1 MKSILEIKSEL
12 NEIKYYYSMREVFEQ
27 GAINGV
33 PSNLENKVNVYNNAI
48 SQAPAQLYAFYI
60 SYYVNNQKRL
70 VIANSWNTT
79 PQNLQFINRRLCE
92 YFQQVLA

>member
-33 PSNLENKVNVYNNAI
+33 PSNLE
-48 SQAPAQLYAFYI
+48 
-60 SYYVNNQKRL
+60 
-70 VIANSWNTT
+70 
-79 PQNLQFINRRLCE
+79 
-92 YFQQVLA
+92 

>member
-60 SYYVNNQKRL
+60 SYYVNNQKRQRGRDNNGN
-70 VIANSWNTT
+70 VHRSACQS
-79 PQNLQFINRRLCE
+79 R
-92 YFQQVLA
+92 V